1 MTVYNP
7 PIMKNELSIAFI
19 GGGNMAAA
27 LASGLAGKVCP
38 AGNIHVIDINEEAH
52 ASWRARGMTTATA
65 ADEAL
70 ARCRVWVF
78 AVKPQNMKDVVA
90 STRQWLRPDTLVVS
104 VAAGIRADT
113 LAGWLGTP
121 EQPFRRLVR
130 CMPNTPALVGAGMTG
145 LAALDGVGQ
154 EDRELAASLL
164 ASVGDVVWVADDAAL
179 DGVTAL
185 SGSGPAY
192 VFLFLEALI
201 AGGQKVGLTAEQA
214 RQLALGTLA
223 GATKLAAESSE
234 PPSVLRERVTS
245 RAAQRPP
252 RWRPS
257 ARRASPASSRRAG
270 GRRAP
275 FARAGG
281 GIRQMSAQASRYE
294 AMRAP
299 QFAVAVLCM
308 LLVVVGSNILVQVP
322 LNDWLTWGGLSYP
335 VAFLVTDVLNRRFGP
350 SAARRVAWFGFAAA
364 LVVSFWV
371 ASPRIAL
378 ASGLAYICAQLV
390 DIRSSTVCA
399 TSAGGAR
406 R

>member
-1 MTVYNP
+1 
-7 PIMKNELSIAFI
+7 
-19 GGGNMAAA
+19 MA
-27 LASGLAGKVCP
+27 G
-38 AGNIHVIDINEEAH
+38 
-52 ASWRARGMTTATA
+52 ARMTTATA

-245 RAAQRPP
+245 KGGTTAA
-252 RWRPS
+252 
-257 ARRASPASSRRAG
+257 ALASFGAAG
-270 GRRAP
+270 
-275 FARAGG
+275 FA
-281 GIRQMSAQASRYE
+281 GIVEDALA
-294 AMRAP
+294 
-299 QFAVAVLCM
+299 
-308 LLVVVGSNILVQVP
+308 
-322 LNDWLTWGGLSYP
+322 
-335 VAFLVTDVLNRRFGP
+335 
-350 SAARRVAWFGFAAA
+350 AARRSRELAEEFGK
-364 LVVSFWV
+364 
-371 ASPRIAL
+371 
-378 ASGLAYICAQLV
+378 
-390 DIRSSTVCA
+390 
-399 TSAGGAR
+399 
-406 R
+406 